1 LFAMTD
7 KAVVL
12 EPQEVRDNVVR
23 WLDEIA
29 ERV

>member
-1 LFAMTD
+1 MMD

-23 WLDEIA
+23 WLDELTEGA
-29 ERV
+29 

>member
-1 LFAMTD
+1 MD

-23 WLDEIA
+23 WLDELTEGA
-29 ERV
+29 